1 MIYERDGVKN
11 ENKGGVLKGGLIERI
26 IKERDKKGVCKTCGA
41 LIKLSENAL
50 ACAVCDKLII
60 PQFPPY
66 HGNCKCED
74 WRKREDENRR

>member
-1 MIYERDGVKN
+1 MKPTLLIDIREGQRGKMKN
-11 ENKGGVLKGGLIERI
+11 KSEVLKGGLIERL
-26 IKERDKKGVCKTCGA
+26 IKERDKKGVCATCGN

-50 ACAVCDKLII
+50 ACAVCDKLIL

-74 WRKREDENRR
+74 WRG